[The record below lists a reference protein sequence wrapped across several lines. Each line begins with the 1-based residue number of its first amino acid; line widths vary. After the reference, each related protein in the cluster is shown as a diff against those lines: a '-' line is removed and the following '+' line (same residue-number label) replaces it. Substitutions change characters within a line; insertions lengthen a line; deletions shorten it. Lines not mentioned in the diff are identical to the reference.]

1 MSNVKKIKYHFSGCG
16 ASFSDSDVVVFG
28 APFDGT
34 VSFRPGTR
42 FGPSAMRPDSYG
54 LETYSPYLDDDL
66 SNYKT
71 CDFGDIV
78 MPYGDKDLALLRIYE
93 TTKKILSAGKKPLM
107 VGGEHLVTYGSV
119 RAVFESYEDLHIIHL
134 DAHTD
139 LRKTYYDV
147 ELNHATVIKKCYDI
161 LGDGRIFQFG
171 IRSGAKEEFHW
182 AKKGHVTLHKYD
194 LEGLDSVCKLLKDKP
209 VYITIDLDVLDPS
222 IFPGTGTPEPGGITF
237 KELIEG
243 FSYFLELENIVG
255 ADLVE
260 LAPNLDPS
268 GVSTAVACK
277 CLREMILI
285 INKK

>member
-42 FGPSAMRPDSYG
+42 FAPSAMRPDSYG
-54 LETYSPYLDDDL
+54 IETYSPYLDDDV

-78 MPYGDKDLALLRIYE
+78 MPYGDKDLALLRIYN
-93 TTKKILSAGKKPLM
+93 TVKHILDSGKKPLM
-107 VGGEHLVTYGSV
+107 VGGEHLVTYG
-119 RAVFESYEDLHIIHL
+119 AVKAMAEKYEDLHIIHL
-134 DAHTD
+134 DAHAD

-147 ELNHATVIKKCYDI
+147 ELNHATVLMKCYDI
-161 LGDGRIFQFG
+161 VGDGRIFQFG
-171 IRSGAKEEFHW
+171 IRSGAWEEFEW
-182 AKKGHVTLHKYD
+182 AKKGHVTLHKFD
-194 LEGLDSVCKLLKDKP
+194 LEGLDLVCEMLKDKP

-237 KELIEG
+237 KELMWG
-243 FSYFLELENIVG
+243 YSQFLKLDNIVG

-260 LAPNLDPS
+260 LSPPYDSS
-268 GVSTAVACK
+268 GASTAVACK

-285 INKK
+285 MNK